1 MNGDID
7 RVLFTEEAIQGRV
20 RELGKQ
26 ISADY
31 EGKDLVLVGILRGA
45 TVFLADLSRNL
56 SIPVSI
62 DFVAISSYGTGAVSS
77 GVVRILKDLEE
88 AVESRHVLLVEDIV
102 DSGLTLQYLMDNLR
116 SRNVA
121 SLRVCTLL
129 DKPSRRQVPVEL
141 DYVGFQVPDEFLVGY
156 GLDYSQRYRNLPY
169 IAVLKRDIY
178 GGHS

>member
-88 AVESRHVLLVEDIV
+88 AVESRHVLLVEDVV
-102 DSGLTLQYLMDNLR
+102 DSGLTLNYLLENLR
-116 SRNVA
+116 ARNVA
-121 SLRVCTLL
+121 SLRVCALL
-129 DKPSRRQVPVEL
+129 DKPSRRQVPTQV
-141 DYVGFQVPDEFLVGY
+141 DYLGFTVPDEFLVGY
-156 GLDYSQRYRNLPY
+156 GLDYAQRYRNLPF
-169 IAVLKRDIY
+169 IGVLKRDIY
-178 GGHS
+178 GD

>member
-1 MNGDID
+1 MRSDIEQ
-7 RVLFTEEAIQGRV
+7 VLLTEEQIAARV
-20 RELGKQ
+20 RELGKE
-26 ISADY
+26 ISRDY
-31 EGKDLVLVGILRGA
+31 AGKDLVLVGILRGA
-45 TVFLADLSRNL
+45 VVFLADLYRQI
-56 SIPVSI
+56 SIPAGM
-62 DFVAISSYGTGAVSS
+62 DFVAISSYGKEALSS
-77 GVVRILKDLEE
+77 GVVRILKDLDEV
-88 AVESRHVLLVEDIV
+88 VESRHVLLVEDIV

>member
-1 MNGDID
+1 MRSDIEQ
-7 RVLFTEEAIQGRV
+7 VLLTEEQIAVRV
-20 RELGKQ
+20 RELGKE
-26 ISADY
+26 ISRDY
-31 EGKDLVLVGILRGA
+31 AGKDLVLVGILRGA
-45 TVFLADLSRNL
+45 VVFLADLYRQI
-56 SIPVSI
+56 SIPAGM
-62 DFVAISSYGTGAVSS
+62 DFVAISSYGKEALSS
-77 GVVRILKDLEE
+77 GVVRILKDLDEV
-88 AVESRHVLLVEDIV
+88 VESRHVLLVEDIV
-102 DSGLTLQYLMDNLR
+102 DSGLTLQYLMD
-116 SRNVA
+116 NVA

>member
-88 AVESRHVLLVEDIV
+88 AVESRHVLLVEDVV
-102 DSGLTLQYLMDNLR
+102 DSGLTLNYLLENLR
-116 SRNVA
+116 ARNVA
-121 SLRVCTLL
+121 SLRVCALL
-129 DKPSRRQVPVEL
+129 DKPSRRQVPTQV
-141 DYVGFQVPDEFLVGY
+141 DYLGFTVADEFLVGY
-156 GLDYSQRYRNLPY
+156 GLDYAQRYRNLPF
-169 IAVLKRDIY
+169 IGVLKRDIY
-178 GGHS
+178 GD

>member
-88 AVESRHVLLVEDIV
+88 AVESRHVLLVEDVV
-102 DSGLTLQYLMDNLR
+102 DSGLTLNYLLENLR
-116 SRNVA
+116 ARNVA
-121 SLRVCTLL
+121 SLRVCALL
-129 DKPSRRQVPVEL
+129 DKPSRRQVPTQV
-141 DYVGFQVPDEFLVGY
+141 DYLGFTVADEFLVGY
-156 GLDYSQRYRNLPY
+156 GLDYAQRYRNLPF
-169 IAVLKRDIY
+169 IGVLKRDIY
-178 GGHS
+178 GS